1 MNYTHIPIVGANNNP
16 GKVVSFYIKQNTN
29 NGNISN
35 VKMAMPAQFY
45 PSSNTSLFSSAR
57 NAYINNVGKRPYNY
71 VSTLEYNKKKKWNN
85 ACSSQLTYMKR
96 VNAIG
101 KSSIQ
106 SQLTQQ
112 ELSFRSQDTT
122 SRNEALR
129 RCRAGGCVA
138 PKKKG
143 ANRGFKSCGG
153 SILTSIGN
161 RQIISP

>member
-1 MNYTHIPIVGANNNP
+1 MSNIMPIVGANGSP
-16 GKVVSFYIKQNTN
+16 GLANSFFRKQNTN

-35 VKMAMPAQFY
+35 VRMAMPAQFY
-45 PSSNTSLFSSAR
+45 PSSNTNVFSSAR
-57 NAYINNVGKRPYNY
+57 NAYVNNVGRGPLSNPL
-71 VSTLEYNKKKKWNN
+71 STAEYTKKKKWNN
-85 ACSSQLTYMKR
+85 SCSSQLTYMKR

-106 SQLTQQ
+106 SPQTVH

-143 ANRGFKSCGG
+143 ANKDFRIGG
-153 SILTSIGN
+153 RSILTSIGN
-161 RQIISP
+161 RQIIAP

>member
-1 MNYTHIPIVGANNNP
+1 MSNNLIPIVGANNNP
-16 GKVVSFYIKQNTN
+16 GKANSFFIKQNTN

-35 VKMAMPAQFY
+35 VKMAMPSQFY
-45 PSSNTSLFSSAR
+45 PSSNTNIFSSAR
-57 NAYINNVGKRPYNY
+57 NAYINNVGKGPL
-71 VSTLEYNKKKKWNN
+71 STLEYTKKKKWNN

-96 VNAIG
+96 INAIG

-106 SQLTQQ
+106 SPLTQQ

-122 SRNEALR
+122 SRNDALR
-129 RCRAGGCVA
+129 KCRAGGCVA

-143 ANRGFKSCGG
+143 ANREFKSGGG

-161 RQIISP
+161 RQILAY

>member
-1 MNYTHIPIVGANNNP
+1 MSDIKPIVGANGSP
-16 GKVVSFYIKQNTN
+16 GVAASFFRKQNIN

-45 PSSNTSLFSSAR
+45 PSSNTSIFSSAR
-57 NAYINNVGKRPYNY
+57 NAYINNVGKGPSPNSL
-71 VSTLEYNKKKKWNN
+71 STEEYTKKKKWNN

-106 SQLTQQ
+106 SPQTLQ

-143 ANRGFKSCGG
+143 ANTGFKSGG
-153 SILTSIGN
+153 RSILTSIGN
-161 RQIISP
+161 RQIIAP

>member
-1 MNYTHIPIVGANNNP
+1 MIYNPIVGANNNP
-16 GKVVSFYIKQNTN
+16 GKATSLFIKQNTN

-35 VKMAMPAQFY
+35 VKMAMPSQFY
-45 PSSNTSLFSSAR
+45 PSSNTNVFSSAR
-57 NAYINNVGKRPYNY
+57 NAYINNVGKGPNQTPL
-71 VSTLEYNKKKKWNN
+71 STLEYTKKKKWNN

-96 VNAIG
+96 INAIG

-106 SQLTQQ
+106 SPLTQQ

-122 SRNEALR
+122 SRNDALR
-129 RCRAGGCVA
+129 KCRAGGCVA

-143 ANRGFKSCGG
+143 ANRGFKSGGG

-161 RQIISP
+161 RQIIAH

>member
-1 MNYTHIPIVGANNNP
+1 MSYPIVGANYSP
-16 GKVVSFYIKQNTN
+16 GIAASYPLKQHTN

-45 PSSNTSLFSSAR
+45 PSANTSLFSSAR
-57 NAYINNVGKRPYNY
+57 NAYINNVGRGPLPTAT
-71 VSTLEYNKKKKWNN
+71 SAAEYAKKKKWNN
-85 ACSSQLTYMKR
+85 TCSSQVTYLRR

-106 SQLTQQ
+106 SPQTIQ

-122 SRNEALR
+122 SRNDALR
-129 RCRAGGCVA
+129 RCRSGGCVA

-143 ANRGFKSCGG
+143 ANRSFQSGGG
-153 SILTSIGN
+153 SILTGVGN
-161 RQIISP
+161 RQIIAP